1 MNALILELENSSK
14 TALYIQIYQAIKKQI
29 LAGHLHAG
37 EKLPSLRQLAESL
50 ALSLTTVEGAYN
62 QLMVE
67 GYIESRPR
75 SGYFVAYL
83 AADIPK
89 GAVSEREDNP
99 GFKAGMH
106 QISSM
111 IFDPAAFDFKKWK
124 KCMSQVFNDYWELL
138 HFASDPQGEY
148 ALRYEIANYLHHRRD
163 VICAPEQIVIGAGVQ
178 QLTEHIFRILEV
190 LNVDHVCTEMP
201 GYAPVKKI
209 FKDRGLPISQIP
221 VAQDG
226 LVIEKLPM
234 NIRSLVYVAPS
245 NQYPTGAVMPVG
257 RRYALLKWAEEN
269 DSYILEDDYDSELRY
284 FGRPIPALQGIDG
297 GNRVIYMGS
306 FSSTLFPAVKI
317 SYMVLPKKLSD
328 IFHRIKEMFG
338 QTCSKSEQLCL
349 AVYLSKG
356 YYDQNIRKCRRL
368 FSQKLQIVK
377 TCIEAQGN
385 GRVKAVN
392 TQSGI
397 NVTLSVKTQEPLKS
411 LCQKGE
417 DLGIQVRAVKE
428 LSDPTHKVLIV
439 LYNRIPIEEL
449 QGVLT
454 QFLQKL

>member
-1 MNALILELENSSK
+1 MNALILELDDSSK

-29 LAGHLHAG
+29 LVGHLNAG
-37 EKLPSLRQLAESL
+37 EKLPSLRQLAKSL
-50 ALSLTTVEGAYN
+50 DLSLTTVEGAYN

-75 SGYFVAYL
+75 SGYFVAYV
-83 AADIPK
+83 AANIPQ
-89 GAVSEREDNP
+89 GAVAKREVNP
-99 GFKAGMH
+99 VFKPGMH
-106 QISSM
+106 QRSAM

-124 KCMSQVFNDYWELL
+124 QCMSQVFNDYWELL

-148 ALRYEIANYLHHRRD
+148 ALRYEIANYLHLRRD

-190 LNVDHVCTEMP
+190 LNVDHVCTETP

-226 LVIEKLPM
+226 LVVEKLPM

-317 SYMVLPKKLSD
+317 SYMVLPKKLSE
-328 IFHRIKEMFG
+328 IFHQIKTMFG

-349 AVYLSKG
+349 ALYLSKG
-356 YYDQNIRKCRRL
+356 YYEQNIRKCRRL

-377 TCIEAQGN
+377 SCIEAQGN

-397 NVTLSVKTQEPLKS
+397 NVTLSVETEESLEN
-411 LCQKGE
+411 LCQKGQA
-417 DLGIQVRAVKE
+417 LGIQVRAVKE

-439 LYNRIPIEEL
+439 LYNRIPIEVL
-449 QGVLT
+449 QSVLT